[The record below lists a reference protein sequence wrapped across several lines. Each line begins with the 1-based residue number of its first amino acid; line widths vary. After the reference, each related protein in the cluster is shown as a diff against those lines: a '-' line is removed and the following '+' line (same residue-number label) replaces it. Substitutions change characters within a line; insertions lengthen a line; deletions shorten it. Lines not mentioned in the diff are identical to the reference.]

1 MLRGVRFLVDEGGR
15 KVAVQINLT
24 IHARIWEDFY
34 DRLVAEQRAGEPRK
48 PLEVVKKRLGRRQLR
63 V

>member
-1 MLRGVRFLVDEGGR
+1 MLRGVRFLVDEAGR

-24 IHARIWEDFY
+24 THARIWEDFY
-34 DRLVAEQRAGEPRK
+34 DRLVAEQRAGEPRE
-48 PLEVVKKRLGRRQLR
+48 PLEVVKKRPGHRRLR